1 MHEESVTATEAC
13 GAAAPSRLSDTELVA
28 AIKHLVGTERV
39 TTVELVAHLAE
50 LDTRKLYLGAG
61 FSSLFMYCREVLH
74 LSEHE
79 SYHRIEA
86 ARAARRFPVLLERL
100 GDGRLNLTN
109 LRLIAPH
116 LTPDTLPGL
125 LAGASYRS
133 KREVEELVV
142 RYFPAPE
149 VPPLIRKLPSAKPI
163 DPSST
168 IRPAFVPATP
178 SRVALSVPPSR
189 PAVVSPVAPNRYH
202 ISFTASEDT
211 RDKLRLAQDLLRH
224 AIPTGDTAAIVDR
237 ALTALLED
245 LGRKKLAETERPRAS
260 GTPAA
265 PGSRHVSAA
274 VRRAVWRRDG
284 YQCRFVSRDGR
295 RCIARGFL
303 ELHHL
308 KPYGA
313 GGDPTVDNI
322 ELRCRAHN
330 AYEADLFYGPRRADA
345 DQVGETRAVYVAH
358 PYGSS
363 VQSESGEPGPVRRRG
378 G

>member
-1 MHEESVTATEAC
+1 
-13 GAAAPSRLSDTELVA
+13 
-28 AIKHLVGTERV
+28 
-39 TTVELVAHLAE
+39 
-50 LDTRKLYLGAG
+50 
-61 FSSLFMYCREVLH
+61 
-74 LSEHE
+74 
-79 SYHRIEA
+79 
-86 ARAARRFPVLLERL
+86 
-100 GDGRLNLTN
+100 
-109 LRLIAPH
+109 
-116 LTPDTLPGL
+116 
-125 LAGASYRS
+125 
-133 KREVEELVV
+133 V
-142 RYFPAPE
+142 RYFPEPE
-149 VPPLIRKLPSAKPI
+149 VPPLIRRLPSPR
-163 DPSST
+163 PSVASET
-168 IRPAFVPATP
+168 VRPAFTPAPPARLGVPAP
-178 SRVALSVPPSR
+178 LPPSR
-189 PAVVSPVAPNRYH
+189 PAVISPVAPNRYH

-245 LGRKKLAETERPRAS
+245 LARKKLAETEKPRA
-260 GTPAA
+260 AA
-265 PGSRHVSAA
+265 AAVPGSRHVSAA

-345 DQVGETRAVYVAH
+345 DQVGETRAVYLA
-358 PYGSS
+358 GSCVDS
-363 VQSESGEPGPVRRRG
+363 VQSESGGPVPRRG

>member
-1 MHEESVTATEAC
+1 MQGESATEASQ
-13 GAAAPSRLSDTELVA
+13 APEPSRLSDTELVA

-39 TTVELVAHLAE
+39 TTVDLVAHLAE
-50 LDTRKLYLGAG
+50 LDTRRLYLGAG

-86 ARAARRFPVLLERL
+86 ARAARRFPVLLELL

-125 LAGASYRS
+125 LAGASHRS

-163 DPSST
+163 DPSGT
-168 IRPAFVPATP
+168 IRPAFTPAAP
-178 SRVALSVPPSR
+178 SRVALSMPPSR

-245 LGRKKLAETERPRAS
+245 LARKKLAETERPRAP

-265 PGSRHVSAA
+265 GSRHVSAA

-330 AYEADLFYGPRRADA
+330 AYEADLFYGARRADA
-345 DQVGETRAVYVAH
+345 DQVGETRAVYLA
-358 PYGSS
+358 GSCVDS
-363 VQSESGEPGPVRRRG
+363 VRSESGGPARRRG